1 MAVIVPTKV
10 TGQTDSFIN
19 DLIRVFLDTPK
30 NREREPHAVP
40 LAIHI
45 TSRPHMGPAKP
56 ITR

>member
-1 MAVIVPTKV
+1 M
-10 TGQTDSFIN
+10 GQTDSFIN

-30 NREREPHAVP
+30 NRKREPHAVP